1 MIPFNVL
8 LGFPFESIKSEL
20 SEVLSFIPKKK
31 QFGEHFNMEALE
43 GARMQKM
50 CFTTVF
56 HGTEYEER
64 TPRLE
69 KLRHVQRS

>member
-1 MIPFNVL
+1 MR
-8 LGFPFESIKSEL
+8 
-20 SEVLSFIPKKK
+20 
-31 QFGEHFNMEALE
+31 FGEHFNMEALE

-50 CFTTVF
+50 CFTTAC

-64 TPRLE
+64 TWRLE